1 MEPKPLTRKERRA
14 AAAYRKIQRAKEKAS
29 AEYERA
35 DREIFKLATL
45 LGGHGATVRISSDG
59 KGIKIVEPLR
69 AALESPKLGPGQMPK
84 AWAHA
89 AVRQFDVEELKLVP
103 TA

>member
-1 MEPKPLTRKERRA
+1 MDPKPLTRKERRVA
-14 AAAYRKIQRAKEKAS
+14 ASYRKIQKAKEKAS

-35 DREIFKLATL
+35 DRETLKLANL
-45 LGGHGATVRISSDG
+45 LGGHGATARISQDG

-69 AALESPKLGPGQMPK
+69 AALESPKLQAGQMPK